1 MALTYKTDVITLNAA
16 NTDFTILTAS
26 ASSTLVK
33 NITWIHDDHNTNVIL
48 SITKSGGSKIAIGEY
63 VATANTST
71 KIWTDVLPLEAND
84 ILHLQSDHISGSDVG
99 YCVISYVEDTASVAG
114 QSIAVHTDVSIS
126 GITDGQVLEWNN
138 STTQFEPATASG
150 GATDTDGLTEGSTN
164 LYFTDARVAANSA
177 VAANTAKVGITT
189 QQSSDITANNA
200 KVGITPTQASEITA
214 NTAKVSGIAN
224 VNADTAPQLG
234 GTLDVNG
241 NELQSNGD
249 FIVRVDADN
258 NTSNSKFVVKNG
270 AGNEAFSVNEEGT
283 NISITGA
290 DNNIKI
296 GNLDGSLGTF
306 NGISLNDNL
315 SYPGIVGFAGGSS
328 SSSNFFL
335 FGEVVDI
342 RAGGAS
348 DSSMR
353 IVETSGE
360 AQVVINKAFPVPTT
374 HTLYVGGN
382 GKFDDNV
389 DFAQGIDVTGN
400 ITVSGTVDGIDV
412 GVDVAANTAKVGY
425 TDAAVDTRIGAASIT
440 DLDDTPGSL
449 IANNILQVNP
459 GGNAVIL
466 ASKRTAYSSTEIN
479 ADQNR
484 LFEADLTPSSNTIVD
499 FLNDEAATASGANAK
514 NFLGWWDGTEVILE
528 GMVDTGAQPVENSAV
543 GEALWLGTGGAL
555 SASAPTTEN
564 HYSRIVGYHVGTEQG
579 GNALIYFK
587 PSPDWVQI
595 D

>member
-177 VAANTAKVGITT
+177 VAANTAKV
-189 QQSSDITANNA
+189 
-200 KVGITPTQASEITA
+200 
-214 NTAKVSGIAN
+214 SGIAN

-241 NELQSNGD
+241 NELQSNSD

-296 GNLDGSLGTF
+296 GNLDGGLGSF
-306 NGISLNDNL
+306 NGISLNNNL
-315 SYPGIVGFAGGSS
+315 TYPGIVGFAGGSNSNDNFFCFGVVLDFRPDGVAGGLRMVKDSSGNAMVTINKGDS
-328 SSSNFFL
+328 SS
-335 FGEVVDI
+335 
-342 RAGGAS
+342 A
-348 DSSMR
+348 
-353 IVETSGE
+353 
-360 AQVVINKAFPVPTT
+360 PTT
-374 HTLYVGGN
+374 HTFYVGGN

-425 TDAAVDTRIGAASIT
+425 TDAAVDTRIEAASIT

-466 ASKRTAYSSTEIN
+466 ASKRTAFSSTEIN
-479 ADQNR
+479 SDQNR

-528 GMVDTGAQPVENSAV
+528 GMVDTGAQPVTNSAV
-543 GEALWLGTGGAL
+543 GKALWLGTSGAL
-555 SASAPTTEN
+555 SATAPTTQN

>member
-26 ASSTLVK
+26 ASSTIVK

-48 SITKSGGSKIAIGEY
+48 SITKSGGSKISIGEY

-71 KIWTDVLPLEAND
+71 KIWTDVLPLGAND
-84 ILHLQSDHISGSDVG
+84 VLHLQSDHISGSDVG

-138 STTQFEPATASG
+138 STTQFEPATVSG

-177 VAANTAKVGITT
+177 VAANTAKV
-189 QQSSDITANNA
+189 
-200 KVGITPTQASEITA
+200 
-214 NTAKVSGIAN
+214 SGIAN

-241 NELQSNGD
+241 NELQSNSD

-296 GNLDGSLGTF
+296 GNLDGGLSSF
-306 NGISLNDNL
+306 NGISLNNNL
-315 SYPGIVGFAGGSS
+315 TYPGIVGFAGGSNNND
-328 SSSNFFL
+328 NFFC
-335 FGEVVDI
+335 FGVVLDF
-342 RAGGAS
+342 RPDGVAGGLRMVK
-348 DSSMR
+348 DSSGNAM
-353 IVETSGE
+353 VT
-360 AQVVINKAFPVPTT
+360 INKGDSSTAPTT

-382 GKFDDNV
+382 GKFDGNLDAAAGV
-389 DFAQGIDVTGN
+389 DVTGN
-400 ITVSGTVDGIDV
+400 ITVTGTVDGIDV

-425 TDAAVDTRIGAASIT
+425 TNSAVDARIVLARSPYAYDELVTDRNITMSSDVSQSTNKICDVLGDALAAK
-440 DLDDTPGSL
+440 D
-449 IANNILQVNP
+449 N
-459 GGNAVIL
+459 
-466 ASKRTAYSSTEIN
+466 
-479 ADQNR
+479 
-484 LFEADLTPSSNTIVD
+484 
-499 FLNDEAATASGANAK
+499 ANAK
-514 NFLGWWDGTEVILE
+514 KLLGWHTGNGTVVLQGFIDLNASLTATA
-528 GMVDTGAQPVENSAV
+528 GQ
-543 GEALWLGTGGAL
+543 ALWLGASGSL
-555 SASAPTTEN
+555 SASAPTTTDEYARVVG
-564 HYSRIVGYHVGTEQG
+564 HYIGIGQG
-579 GNALIYFK
+579 GEVMVYFN
-587 PSPDWVQI
+587 PSSDWIQI